1 MVLIANFLVPNAT
14 FIVELIAFVVVLVLA
29 ARFIIPPIDRAMQRR
44 QDAIADA
51 LAKGDEAERR
61 LIDADAEYRAQV
73 AAGRRKARLF
83 VERSRR
89 VGDQLRE
96 DARRSGEEER
106 ARRVARAQA
115 DIERAIERARRE
127 HHEGAD
133 TVPAILA
140 GRTLGG
146 GEPGARRRHASDDR
160 DAAAADVGSE
170 SEKERESESPHHL
183 DENLTSTSKP
193 RVSLSAQSSKTEE
206 SR

>member
-1 MVLIANFLVPNAT
+1 MLIANFLVPNAT
-14 FIVELIAFVVVLVLA
+14 FIVELIAFVVVLALA
-29 ARFIIPPIDRAMQRR
+29 ARFIIPPIDRAMKRR

-61 LIDADAEYRAQV
+61 LIDADAEYRDRV

-89 VGDQLRE
+89 LGDQLRE

-115 DIERAIERARRE
+115 DIERAMERARRKL
-127 HHEGAD
+127 HEGVD
-133 TVPAILA
+133 TLPTVLA
-140 GRTLGG
+140 GRTLGE
-146 GEPGARRRHASDDR
+146 GESGATRRHASDDR

-170 SEKERESESPHHL
+170 AEKERERESPHRL
-183 DENLTSTSKP
+183 EENLTSTSNP
-193 RVSLSAQSSKTEE
+193 RASLSAQSSKTEE